1 MFFRKLF
8 VRLWGFIIWRSTSND
23 TTMGLCALPVTVA
36 IISNRVTVTDLVQ
49 RRQKCP
55 FFICVQ
61 NECGWVR
68 QKFVSI
74 RESEILAKC
83 KHLSNLLLGIYDVL
97 IFMEN
102 LTLQGKWL
110 SKVSFISFSTK
121 VAEFPKLQANHGP
134 CLMLVK
140 SSVMLGDVG
149 ELFNLSDYRFLIYKI
164 DKVDNRCGYCRRW
177 WYITI
182 CIISGKAL
190 SLVFFWHNAHLI
202 VKSTVPK

>member
-1 MFFRKLF
+1 MLFRKLF
-8 VRLWGFIIWRSTSND
+8 VRLWGFIIWRSTSRD
-23 TTMGLCALPVTVA
+23 TTTGLCALPVTVA

-49 RRQKCP
+49 RWQKCP

-61 NECGWVR
+61 DECGWVR
-68 QKFVSI
+68 REFVSI

-83 KHLSNLLLGIYDVL
+83 KHLSNLFLGIYDVL

-121 VAEFPKLQANHGP
+121 VAELPKLHANHGP

-140 SSVMLGDVG
+140 SGEMLGDVG
-149 ELFNLSDYRFLIYKI
+149 ELFNLSEYRFLTYKI
-164 DKVDNRCGYCRRW
+164 ELIMGVATAEDDD
-177 WYITI
+177 ILQF
-182 CIISGKAL
+182 AL
-190 SLVFFWHNAHLI
+190 YLEKLC
-202 VKSTVPK
+202 T